1 MTVVLRHHDA
11 DLRIEDCGSSRL
23 LSVEPHKPV
32 FLPFKTCV
40 TSYPIE
46 KIEDIFKK
54 KGAWVVDQIMQ
65 DESTNYMRD
74 LYWELLERGVTRR

>member
-11 DLRIEDCGSSRL
+11 DLTIEDCGSSRL
-23 LSVEPHKPV
+23 LSVEPHRPV

-46 KIEDIFKK
+46 KIADSF
-54 KGAWVVDQIMQ
+54 
-65 DESTNYMRD
+65 
-74 LYWELLERGVTRR
+74 

>member
-1 MTVVLRHHDA
+1 M
-11 DLRIEDCGSSRL
+11 
-23 LSVEPHKPV
+23 SVEPHKPV

-40 TSYPIE
+40 TSCPIE

>member
-11 DLRIEDCGSSRL
+11 DLKIEDCGSSRL
-23 LSVEPHKPV
+23 LSVEPHRQV

-40 TSYPIE
+40 TSYSIE

-54 KGAWVVDQIMQ
+54 KGAWVVDEIMQ

>member
-1 MTVVLRHHDA
+1 M
-11 DLRIEDCGSSRL
+11 
-23 LSVEPHKPV
+23 SVEPYTPV

-46 KIEDIFKK
+46 KIEDIFEK

-74 LYWELLERGVTRR
+74 LYWELLERGITRR